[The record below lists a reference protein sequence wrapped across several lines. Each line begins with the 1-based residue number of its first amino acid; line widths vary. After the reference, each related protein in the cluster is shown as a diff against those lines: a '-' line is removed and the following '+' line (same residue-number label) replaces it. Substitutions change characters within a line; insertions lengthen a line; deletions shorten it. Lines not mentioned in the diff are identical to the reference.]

1 MQRPHILKNS
11 KSQSGFTLVEL
22 SIVLVI
28 IGLIV
33 SSVLVGQ
40 DLVKA
45 ATVRSLIAQR
55 DTFDSAVFTFRGK
68 YNILP
73 GDGSSTAITAC
84 SGNGDG
90 KLSAFNVA
98 VTAATT
104 ANTGDSACFWMILGQ
119 GTNSAGYIPGA
130 YTGDTASPGGA
141 IAANM
146 AIQPTSKLGGLWGA
160 YYSEIFGSNA
170 YLLGVRYG
178 TTQRT
183 QGADGSVDYTTALNI
198 DTKIDDGLGKTGSI
212 KSVLASDSTG
222 GATEGS
228 AQIYSAGTYS
238 SLIIKMQSM

>member
-40 DLVKA
+40 DLVQA

-55 DTFDSAVFTFRGK
+55 DTFESAVFAFRGK

-84 SGNGDG
+84 SGNGDS
-90 KLSAFNVA
+90 KLTTGRLPINVQIPGG
-98 VTAATT
+98 AA
-104 ANTGDSACFWMILGQ
+104 DSACFWMILGQ
-119 GTNSAGYIPGA
+119 GENSAGYIPGT
-130 YTGDTASPGGA
+130 YSGGVASNGGA
-141 IAANM
+141 NGQNIL
-146 AIQPTSKLGGLWGA
+146 IQPTSKLGGLWGA
-160 YYSEIFGSNA
+160 YYSTIFTANA
-170 YLLGVRYG
+170 FLLGVKYS
-178 TTQRT
+178 TLIQN
-183 QGADGSVDYTTALNI
+183 ADGSVDYTTALNI